1 MKEEE
6 ENEEDYSQ
14 NSLIVKNLCV
24 LNFRIILFEL
34 SANLFDYSSIKSNW
48 KKLVKLIR

>member
-34 SANLFDYSSIKSNW
+34 SADLFDYSIKSNW